1 VLKHYEY
8 PPPTSTTVEKSFDT
22 SEDCKD
28 WEEEEESN
36 NHDSLMEDFRT
47 LQLAFDGVQKL
58 LAEQESRIA
67 EEKLEFMNLVRSN
80 MQEKLES
87 ELTAVSTYIQGL
99 KGTIQDLRQKVNSL
113 QTTVNKYKKSW
124 SQWKIKTP
132 SH

>member
-1 VLKHYEY
+1 
-8 PPPTSTTVEKSFDT
+8 
-22 SEDCKD
+22 
-28 WEEEEESN
+28 
-36 NHDSLMEDFRT
+36 MEDFRT

-58 LAEQESRIA
+58 LAEQESHIA

-87 ELTAVSTYIQGL
+87 ELIAVSTYIQGL

-124 SQWKIKTP
+124 SQSKIKTP

>member
-1 VLKHYEY
+1 
-8 PPPTSTTVEKSFDT
+8 
-22 SEDCKD
+22 
-28 WEEEEESN
+28 
-36 NHDSLMEDFRT
+36 
-47 LQLAFDGVQKL
+47 LALDGVQKL
-58 LAEQESRIA
+58 LVEQESRIA
-67 EEKLEFMNLVRSN
+67 EEKLDFMNLVRSN

-87 ELTAVSTYIQGL
+87 ELIAVSTYIQGL